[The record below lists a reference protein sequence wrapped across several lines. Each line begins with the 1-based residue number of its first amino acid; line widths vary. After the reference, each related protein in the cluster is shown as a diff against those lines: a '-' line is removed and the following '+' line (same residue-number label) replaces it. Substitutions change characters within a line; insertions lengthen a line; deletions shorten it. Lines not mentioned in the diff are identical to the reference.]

1 MPTTSAPVGRRP
13 DLLAPSDPEPGFWAL
28 VADAGRVDAERRAE
42 LALAFEALRSRG
54 PLFRLATCHR
64 VEIYGRGA
72 PVEGPWLEEAAGPR
86 LLVGRDAV
94 RHLLR
99 VAAGLESAVIG
110 EDQILSQLR
119 GAARSM
125 RAFGDL
131 DPVLDRLVQAALG
144 VGRRVRRGPRRRER
158 GLADRALGWLEGR
171 LGRPTGVRILV
182 VGAGPMGAAAARA
195 AEQRGAR
202 VTLATR
208 SPRSSIDGTAPI
220 DLAAAADLAPRVDGI
235 VVALAGPWL
244 ALERARPDELPPI
257 VDLSSPGAVPGSTRA
272 ALGRGFIGIDALY
285 ERRAPDAAF
294 EQRAAAEISMAERDF
309 LTWLAAR
316 PSAAS
321 AQRLV
326 ERTARRRERRV
337 ERTLRRLPDL
347 DQRSRML
354 VRQLAAQV
362 EADLL
367 HEPLARLRADADG
380 SARAAALELFD
391 L

>member
-1 MPTTSAPVGRRP
+1 MLAISVPAGRRP
-13 DLLAPSDPEPGFWAL
+13 DPLAPPDPALGFWAL

-42 LALAFEALRSRG
+42 LALTFESLPSTG
-54 PLFRLATCHR
+54 PLLRLVTCHR
-64 VEIYGRGA
+64 VEIHGRGA
-72 PVEGPWLEEAAGPR
+72 PVEGAWLEDAAGPR

-99 VAAGLESAVIG
+99 VAAGLESAVVG

-119 GAARSM
+119 VAARSM
-125 RAFGDL
+125 RGSGDP
-131 DPVLDRLVQAALG
+131 DPALDRLVQVALG
-144 VGRRVRRGPRRRER
+144 VGRRVRRGPRRREH
-158 GLADRALGWLEGR
+158 GLADRSLGWLEGR
-171 LGRPTGVRILV
+171 LGRLPGLRILV
-182 VGAGPMGAAAARA
+182 VGAGAMGMAAARS
-195 AEQRGAR
+195 AERRGAH

-208 SPRSSIDGTAPI
+208 SPRAAIDGTALI

-235 VVALAGPWL
+235 VVALAGPWE
-244 ALERARPDELPPI
+244 ALGRARPDALPPI
-257 VDLSSPGAVPGSTRA
+257 VDLSSPGALPGPTRA
-272 ALGRGFIGIDALY
+272 ALGPGFIGIDALY
-285 ERRAPDAAF
+285 ERRPPDAAF
-294 EQRAAAEISMAERDF
+294 EQRAAAEISAAERAF

-321 AQRLV
+321 ALRLV
-326 ERTARRRERRV
+326 ERTAQRRERRV
-337 ERTLRRLPDL
+337 ERTLRRLPEL
-347 DQRSRML
+347 DVRSREL

-362 EADLL
+362 AADLL